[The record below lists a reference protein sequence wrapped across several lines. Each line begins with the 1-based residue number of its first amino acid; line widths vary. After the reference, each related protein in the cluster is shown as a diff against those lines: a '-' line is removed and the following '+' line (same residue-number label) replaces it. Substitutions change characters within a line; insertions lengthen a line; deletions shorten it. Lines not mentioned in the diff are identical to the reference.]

1 MIELL
6 QSLGLCSRIALCA
19 ALASIPGVIFWL
31 LVAGGLVVAHR
42 LFIFKGREM
51 DGNASHVELP
61 SASGSPQT
69 QQ

>member
-19 ALASIPGVIFWL
+19 ALASIPGAIFWF
-31 LVAGGLVVAHR
+31 LVTGGLVVAHR
-42 LFIFKGREM
+42 LFIFRDRDIDATANPAEF
-51 DGNASHVELP
+51 P

-69 QQ
+69 QL